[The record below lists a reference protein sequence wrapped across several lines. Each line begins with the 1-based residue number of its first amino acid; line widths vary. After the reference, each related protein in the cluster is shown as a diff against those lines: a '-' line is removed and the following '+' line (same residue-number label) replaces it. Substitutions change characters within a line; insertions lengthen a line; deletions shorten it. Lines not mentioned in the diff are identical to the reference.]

1 MVREKSELYVT
12 VPSFFK
18 CPISMDVM
26 KSPVSLCTGVTYDRS
41 SIETWLNSGNNTCP
55 ATMQI
60 LSSTDVIPNLTL
72 RRLIHLW
79 SHSPESSSF
88 LFSSLSSNISKQHL
102 LNSVKNLTE
111 KKSETYFSSLTTVAE
126 FAKCSDENRE
136 FLANI
141 DEFLP
146 AIIGVFINVNEIALL
161 ELIVTVLE
169 LIINENGVKDKLNR
183 FAPRT
188 NQDCLSNFLLILQR
202 GNLDAK
208 IRSARVLEA
217 IAFDSQSQIA
227 IAEKE
232 GLLYELH
239 YLITSETDPIA
250 IDTFLSTLI
259 AISGSR
265 LIKKELVKFGIVN
278 TGVKILSGSDTLMA
292 VIEKTLKV
300 LEMVVTCTEGRA
312 AICEDEKCV
321 SVIME
326 RLMKVSDKAR
336 EYGVTVVWSLCYLF
350 RDRTAQMALM
360 MNNGVTKVLLVM
372 QSNCCGNVRGMC
384 RDLVKVFRVNSKSC
398 LASYDTRTTH
408 IMPY

>member
-1 MVREKSELYVT
+1 M
-12 VPSFFK
+12 
-18 CPISMDVM
+18 
-26 KSPVSLCTGVTYDRS
+26 
-41 SIETWLNSGNNTCP
+41 
-55 ATMQI
+55 
-60 LSSTDVIPNLTL
+60 
-72 RRLIHLW
+72 
-79 SHSPESSSF
+79 
-88 LFSSLSSNISKQHL
+88 

-111 KKSETYFSSLTTVAE
+111 KKSETYFNSLSTIAE

-141 DEFLP
+141 DDFQP
-146 AIIGVFINVNEIALL
+146 ATIGVFIHVNELALL
-161 ELIVTVLE
+161 ELVVTVLG
-169 LIINENGVKDKLNR
+169 LIINENGVKEKLNR
-183 FAPRT
+183 FASRT
-188 NQDCLSNFLLILQR
+188 NRDCLSNFLLILQR

-239 YLITSETDPIA
+239 QLITSQTDPVA

-265 LIKKELVKFGIVN
+265 LVKKELVKFGIVN
-278 TGVKILSGSDTLMA
+278 TGVKILSSDTLMA

-300 LEMVVTCTEGRA
+300 LEMVAACTEGRA

-321 SVIME
+321 AVIME

-336 EYGVTVVWSLCYLF
+336 EYSVTVVWSLCYLF
-350 RDRTAQMALM
+350 RDRTAQTALM
-360 MNNGVTKVLLVM
+360 KNNGVTKLVLVM
-372 QSNCCGNVRGMC
+372 QRNCSDNVRGMC